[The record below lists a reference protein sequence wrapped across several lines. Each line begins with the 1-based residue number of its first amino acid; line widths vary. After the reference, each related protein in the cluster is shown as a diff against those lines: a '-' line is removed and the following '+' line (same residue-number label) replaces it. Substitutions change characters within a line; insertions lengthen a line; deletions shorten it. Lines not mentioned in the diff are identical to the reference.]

1 MQSIKAKLLLV
12 EDDINFGNV
21 LKNFL
26 ELNGYDVTLARDG
39 IAGIETFGTKSFDLC
54 ILDVM
59 MPKLDG
65 FSVAAKIRE
74 NDKKVPII
82 FLTAKSMKEDM
93 LKGYKSGGD
102 DYLTKPFDTD
112 VLLHKINVTLRR
124 SMGITEM
131 EEQTEFKIGIY
142 NFDYKYRKISEGDE
156 VVSLSPKEAD
166 LLRLLCTHQNDLLP
180 RQKALK
186 LIWGD
191 DNYFNG
197 RSMDVF
203 VTRLRKYLKK
213 DPSIEIVTL
222 HGKGVRLLV
231 SNEQNKL

>member
-1 MQSIKAKLLLV
+1 MNANILLV
-12 EDDINFGNV
+12 EDDVNFGNV

-26 ELNGYDVTLARDG
+26 ELNEYRVTLVRDG
-39 IAGIETFGTKSFDLC
+39 IEGLHTSAKGGFDLI

-65 FSVAAKIRE
+65 FSLAKQIRKQ
-74 NDKKVPII
+74 DKKTPVF

-93 LKGYKSGGD
+93 ITGYRIGGD

-112 VLLHKINVTLRR
+112 VLLYKIKNVLKR
-124 SMGITEM
+124 SLGINELEDKSDFT
-131 EEQTEFKIGIY
+131 IGKY
-142 NFDYKYRKISEGDE
+142 NFDYKLRIIKNGEESIQI
-156 VVSLSPKEAD
+156 SPKEAE
-166 LLRLLCTHQNDLLP
+166 LLRLLCLHKNDLLP
-180 RQKALK
+180 RTKALK
-186 LIWGD
+186 IIWGD

-203 VTRLRKYLKK
+203 ITKLRKYLKN
-213 DPSIEIVTL
+213 DPDIEIVSL

-231 SNEQNKL
+231 KE